1 MRLRTEK
8 TGKTGEWKD
17 YKAISLNGIYLGA
30 FFQDNQ
36 SLIDWVNSQKLLEPV
51 YCLGDG
57 HPGIWKLF
65 ESVGNSQTRIE
76 ILDWFHLKEN
86 LYKVGGSLKRL
97 KQAEHLLWRGKVKS
111 TLQLF
116 SPLNKKAARNFY
128 QYLMTHQS
136 RIINYQ
142 YYQKKQI
149 SSIGSGSIES
159 GIKQIGMRLKKTGAQ
174 WKSSN
179 VNKILSLRCAYL
191 NGVLSQ

>member
-1 MRLRTEK
+1 M
-8 TGKTGEWKD
+8 
-17 YKAISLNGIYLGA
+17 
-30 FFQDNQ
+30 
-36 SLIDWVNSQKLLEPV
+36 EPV

-65 ESVGNSQTRIE
+65 EAVGNSQARIE
-76 ILDWFHLKEN
+76 ILDWFHLKQN

-97 KQAEHLLWRGKVKS
+97 KQAENLLWYGKVES

-116 SPLNKKAARNFY
+116 SQLKKKVARNFC
-128 QYLMTHQS
+128 QYLITHKS

-142 YYQKKQI
+142 YHQNEQI

-159 GIKQIGMRLKKTGAQ
+159 GIKQIGMRVKKTGAQ
-174 WKSSN
+174 WKKEN

-191 NGVLSQ
+191 NGVFSQ